1 MSGFISAL
9 IKQRKD
15 AKKAEPDTN
24 GRLKEIITILEKYNY
39 DDGITPE
46 IVVNILQ
53 DLGPT
58 FVKIGQIASQQAEYI
73 PPEYCDALVKLRS
86 KAAPMPIED
95 VHAQIEK
102 YLGKPTSELF
112 ASFDDNALGSASI
125 AQVHKAELFDGT
137 VVAVKVR
144 RPGVVDTVASHKCTR
159 RSCSTVRLWQS
170 RSAAPA

>member
-24 GRLKEIITILEKYNY
+24 GRLREILAVLRKPNY

-46 IVVNILQ
+46 IVANILQ

-58 FVKIGQIASQQAEYI
+58 FVKIGQIASQQSEYI
-73 PPEYCDALVKLRS
+73 PADYCEALVKLRS
-86 KAAPMPIED
+86 KVAPMDIET

-102 YLGKPTSELF
+102 YLGKPVSELF
-112 ASFDDNALGSASI
+112 SS
-125 AQVHKAELFDGT
+125 
-137 VVAVKVR
+137 
-144 RPGVVDTVASHKCTR
+144 P
-159 RSCSTVRLWQS
+159 
-170 RSAAPA
+170 